1 MIETER
7 EREMESKQSKSGK
20 FVQILGGNLKINIA
34 SKSQK

>member
-1 MIETER
+1 MIETES
-7 EREMESKQSKSGK
+7 EREK